1 MNETTLASTH
11 RSGRRVHRALIALA
25 LGMVTLTACK
35 STPGPKRVAF
45 DIIDTAAIDNPSL
58 DGECLKEQLNEF
70 SDDELKAIL
79 ENLKKSDSAD
89 QAEGEKALEAFK
101 VALSTCI

>member
-11 RSGRRVHRALIALA
+11 RSGRRVHRAVLAIALG
-25 LGMVTLTACK
+25 LTTLTAC
-35 STPGPKRVAF
+35 SSNPGPKRVAF

-58 DGECLKEQLNEF
+58 DGECLKEKLDEF

-79 ENLKKSDSAD
+79 EGLKKSDSAD
-89 QAEGEKALEAFK
+89 QAEAEKALEAFK